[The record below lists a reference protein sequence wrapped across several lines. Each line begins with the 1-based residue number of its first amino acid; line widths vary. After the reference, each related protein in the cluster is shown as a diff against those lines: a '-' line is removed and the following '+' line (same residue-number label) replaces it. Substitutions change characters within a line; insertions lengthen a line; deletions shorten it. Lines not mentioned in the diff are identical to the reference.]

1 MTYELKVSQKPTYL
15 HFIVTGPNSVKTIL
29 RYAEDIIRE
38 CAARKC
44 FRILIEER
52 LEGKRLP
59 LMDVFKLVQDLSAT
73 NRGIFQTIAYVDVHA
88 KDDAMQFAETASV
101 NRMMPLAVFATVA
114 DAEKWLTEEEQQGTE
129 PQIIAD
135 TDTPHP

>member
-1 MTYELKVSQKPTYL
+1 MTYELKVSPKPTYL

-29 RYAEDIIRE
+29 RYVDDINRE

-52 LEGKRLP
+52 LDGKRLQ
-59 LMDVFKLVQDLSAT
+59 LTDVFKLVQDLSIK
-73 NRGIFQTIAYVDVHA
+73 NRGIFQAIAYVDVNA
-88 KDDAMQFAETASV
+88 KDDSMKFAETASV

-114 DAEKWLTEEEQQGTE
+114 DAEKWLMKEEHRKTK
-129 PQIIAD
+129 PPITAD
-135 TDTPHP
+135 TGKPHH